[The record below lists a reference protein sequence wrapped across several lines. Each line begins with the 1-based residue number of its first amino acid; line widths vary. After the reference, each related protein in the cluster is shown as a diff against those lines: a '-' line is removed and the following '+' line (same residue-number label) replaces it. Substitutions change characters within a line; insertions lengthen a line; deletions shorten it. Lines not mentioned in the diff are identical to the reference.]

1 MSLRF
6 FLFLCLCVSFLSF
19 PLTHT
24 LSLFATHFPQAEVQ
38 SLFQDGAIGIHTRN
52 LKYGKLVTGNLIT
65 VQPALIRRMRS
76 HFLTLPWGV
85 EVILGMN
92 GAVWVGKP
100 RKALSDLDLDAIYS
114 STPEPVTPEEREA
127 IIRTTSAILFLDRQ
141 FRAIDEESITAMWR
155 KIENIPLRQLSSFQE
170 MEQ

>member
-1 MSLRF
+1 
-6 FLFLCLCVSFLSF
+6 
-19 PLTHT
+19 
-24 LSLFATHFPQAEVQ
+24 
-38 SLFQDGAIGIHTRN
+38 
-52 LKYGKLVTGNLIT
+52 
-65 VQPALIRRMRS
+65 MRS